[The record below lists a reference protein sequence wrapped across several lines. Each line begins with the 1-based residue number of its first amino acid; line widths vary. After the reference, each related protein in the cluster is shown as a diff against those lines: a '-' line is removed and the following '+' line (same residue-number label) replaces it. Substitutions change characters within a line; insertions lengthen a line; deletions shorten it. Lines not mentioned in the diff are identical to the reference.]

1 MNADTGSNVPKWFT
15 VVAILAL
22 AWNLF
27 GVMAY
32 MMQVNMTADDIAA
45 LPAAEQALYNNYP
58 AWAMIAFGVAVF
70 GGTLGSLLLVLKKNL
85 AGPVLQLSLIAALI
99 QMAHSFFIAKAYEVY
114 GPTSLVLPLAVIV
127 IAALL
132 VLLAARAK
140 KNGWTG

>member
-1 MNADTGSNVPKWFT
+1 MNADTGSNAPKWFT
-15 VVAILAL
+15 IVAILAL

-99 QMAHSFFIAKAYEVY
+99 QMVHSLFIAKAYEVY
-114 GPTSLVLPLAVIV
+114 GPTSLILPLAVIV